1 MKFYEVKTC
10 GYSGESYFF
19 TVKADA
25 EKYVAEEL
33 EEYGIEPDLVE
44 HEVKASRRDIAYLLS
59 LGMQAACGHP
69 TIVRDLEDEKNFG
82 RPSR

>member
-1 MKFYEVKTC
+1 MKFYEVKKC
-10 GYSGESYFF
+10 GWGGESYFF

-59 LGMQAACGHP
+59 LGMGAAGGHP
-69 TIVRDLEDEKNFG
+69 TIFSDLEDEKNFG
-82 RPSR
+82 RPT

>member
-10 GYSGESYFF
+10 GYGGESYFF

-25 EKYVAEEL
+25 EKYIAKEL

-44 HEVKASRRDIAYLLS
+44 HEVKASRRDTAYLLT

-69 TIVRDLEDEKNFG
+69 TMGCDLKDEKNFG
-82 RPSR
+82 EPT

>member
-1 MKFYEVKTC
+1 MKFYEVKKC
-10 GYSGESYFF
+10 GWSGESYFF

-33 EEYGIEPDLVE
+33 EEYGREPDLVE

-59 LGMQAACGHP
+59 LGMGAAGGHP
-69 TIVRDLEDEKNFG
+69 TIFSDLEDEKNFG
-82 RPSR
+82 RPT